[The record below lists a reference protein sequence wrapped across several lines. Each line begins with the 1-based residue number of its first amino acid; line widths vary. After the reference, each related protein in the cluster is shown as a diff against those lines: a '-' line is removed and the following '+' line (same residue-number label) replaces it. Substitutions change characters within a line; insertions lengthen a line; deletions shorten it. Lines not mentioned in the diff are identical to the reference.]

1 MTPTKTHSNMRFSK
15 EEKEALFE
23 LLDIMTDRCPS
34 INIDRFTTPHYNEI
48 FWGMFR
54 KLRVE
59 LKGY

>member
-1 MTPTKTHSNMRFSK
+1 MRFNK